1 MRLKILKSLRE
12 RPMNA
17 NRLCQELG
25 VDYKTVRHH
34 LKVLEE
40 NGLVERIGQG
50 YGAVYVVSEALLKN
64 WDLLEE
70 VESFGP

>member
-1 MRLKILKSLRE
+1 
-12 RPMNA
+12 MNA

-50 YGAVYVVSEALLKN
+50 YGAVYVVSETLSKN
-64 WDLLEE
+64 WDIVEE
-70 VESFGP
+70 VERLGP